1 MSYVSNITDMQ
12 GAGSVVNDGTGR
24 RASVANPTSVVL
36 PLGKAFRRNAFC
48 RRIGCINKPEPPALN
63 ISYSSITGKT
73 SRD

>member
-1 MSYVSNITDMQ
+1 MQ

-24 RASVANPTSVVL
+24 RASVVSVANPTSVVL